1 MIAEMEIGKLFTA
14 RTNELKHL
22 HALLNTS
29 KPKPVLIVGPRGMGK
44 TALLYMYQH
53 QFKHEYAGTTFIS
66 GQQILSVSAF
76 LPYILYRIAA
86 DNNLPVDTPHAALT
100 YISTLK
106 KKYLIIVDDAH
117 AITQREILKDPSS
130 FQRLGPNVL
139 FVLSSSIMPFHR
151 APFSLMPLQALSD
164 VEITELLR
172 TRIKAF
178 GGNEPDLESFLST
191 VHSLN
196 IEYRELSPR
205 FIIQLLDYHLKGVT
219 LQDALEHVRSQY
231 FISPSHLIISEVEGR
246 LAALPTL
253 QQSPLGVVSETG
265 VLLESVPFIIIP
277 NIRYHWHR
285 EIGEFE
291 ALLNDPR
298 TPEAVY
304 QEYFEKYS
312 HYLKGIEY
320 KAIYPHIA
328 LERDQGEG
336 ALIPD
341 FLLQPISSKF
351 VDILDLKLPTE
362 KLVVGTENRK
372 RLSQSVHDA
381 VAQVREYRDY
391 FENSNY
397 REFIS
402 QKYGIT
408 SYRPKAIVV
417 IGRRPTEITEEKMRQ
432 ITSDIPSHLSIVTYD
447 DLYEKMKML
456 ADTYKI

>member
-1 MIAEMEIGKLFTA
+1 MRAEMEIGKLFTA

-22 HALLNTS
+22 HALLATL
-29 KPKPVLIVGPRGMGK
+29 KPKPVLIVGLRGMGK
-44 TALLYMYQH
+44 TAFLHMYQH
-53 QFKHEYAGTTFIS
+53 HFKHEYAGTTFIS

-76 LPYILYRIAA
+76 LPYLLYRIAA
-86 DNNLPVDTPHAALT
+86 DNKLPLDTPHAALS
-100 YISTLK
+100 YISALK
-106 KKYLIIVDDAH
+106 KKYLIIVDDAD
-117 AITQREILKDPSS
+117 AITQRELLKDPSS

-139 FVLSSSIMPFHR
+139 FVFSSSVLPFHS
-151 APFSLMPLQALSD
+151 APFSLLLLQTLSNA
-164 VEITELLR
+164 EITDLLR
-172 TRIKAF
+172 KRIKAF
-178 GGNEPDLESFLST
+178 GGNEPDLDSFLST

-205 FIIQLLDYHLKGVT
+205 FIIQLLDYYLKGVN
-219 LQDALEHVRSQY
+219 LQDALERVRSQY

-246 LAALPTL
+246 LAALLTIE
-253 QQSPLGVVSETG
+253 QSPVGVMSDSG

-285 EIGEFE
+285 EIIEFE
-291 ALLNDPR
+291 AMLNDPE
-298 TPEAVY
+298 TPESAY
-304 QEYFEKYS
+304 QQYFETYP

-328 LERDQGEG
+328 LERDQGDG
-336 ALIPD
+336 DLIPD
-341 FLLQPISSKF
+341 FLLQPITSKF
-351 VDILDLKLPTE
+351 VDVLDLKLPTE

-372 RLSQSVHDA
+372 KLSQSVHDA

-391 FENSNY
+391 FENNNY
-397 REFIS
+397 RELIS

-417 IGRRPTEITEEKMRQ
+417 IGRKPIEITEEKMRQ
-432 ITSDIPSHLSIVTYD
+432 ITSDLPSHLSIVTYD
-447 DLYEKMKML
+447 DLYEKMKTM